1 MRSRLLT
8 LLALVALFGAAPAM
22 AQDARGERGE
32 AAPSRLAIEAAR
44 PNPFADQTTLQY
56 AVPRGGEVQV
66 TVYDVLGRPVARLVR
81 QRQEAGVYSVTWD
94 GRINGADAPPGL
106 YLIAVQ
112 SGDDR
117 AVRRV
122 TRLR

>member
-8 LLALVALFGAAPAM
+8 LLALVALFGAAPAV
-22 AQDARGERGE
+22 AQDARGER

-56 AVPRGGEVQV
+56 AVPRGGEVRV
-66 TVYDVLGRPVARLVR
+66 IVYDVLGRPVARLVERR
-81 QRQEAGVYSVTWD
+81 QDAGTYAVTWD